1 MAINSIFDAV
11 DHALVHAL
19 QLDGRA
25 SFRTVAEVLGV
36 SEHTIAR
43 RYRKLRSHG
52 LLRVVG
58 LLNGP
63 HFGYTSWSVRLV
75 CAPDAAGAVAEALAR
90 RDDTVWVRLLS
101 GGTEIACGVQTG
113 GDQDGEALLLKKLPR
128 TPRLVAM
135 SAHATLHMF
144 AGWRSRV
151 TVLSDEQAE
160 RLRPAPAYATEVLLS
175 GQDHALLRVLAQ
187 DGRAGYA
194 ELAAASGWSQTTVRR
209 RLDQL
214 RSSSALRFD
223 VEIPP
228 QALGYH
234 AEAWLWMKVKPSA
247 LASVGAALAT
257 HPEADVVAATT
268 GPTNLMAGVTCRDT
282 QDLYR
287 YITERVAPLDGVRE
301 VTPPLPEESGFSLP
315 SAEVG
320 DGQALTVSNKGTV
333 TGKRFPCR

>member
-1 MAINSIFDAV
+1 M

-19 QLDGRA
+19 QIDGRA
-25 SFRTVAEVLGV
+25 SFRTIAEVLGT

-52 LLRVVG
+52 ILRVVG

-63 HFGYTSWSVRLV
+63 RFGHTSWSVRLV
-75 CAPDAAGAVAEALAR
+75 CTPDAAGSVAGALAR

-101 GGTEIACGVQTG
+101 GGTEIACGVQTRG
-113 GDQDGEALLLKKLPR
+113 DGEGDALLLKKLPR
-128 TPRLVAM
+128 TPRIVAM

-151 TVLSDEQAE
+151 TVLSEEQAE
-160 RLRPAPAYATEVLLS
+160 RLRPAPPQEMEISLRKE
-175 GQDHALLRVLAQ
+175 DHALLRVLAQ
-187 DGRAGYA
+187 DGRAGYG

-209 RLDQL
+209 RLGQL
-214 RSSSALRFD
+214 RSGGALRFD

-234 AEAWLWMKVKPSA
+234 AEAWLWMKAEPSA
-247 LASVGAALAT
+247 LAAVGAALAA

-287 YITERVAPLDGVRE
+287 YLTERVAPLDGVRE
-301 VTPPLPEESGFSLP
+301 LETAPVIR
-315 SAEVG
+315 
-320 DGQALTVSNKGTV
+320 TVKRVGTV
-333 TGKRFPCR
+333 LS